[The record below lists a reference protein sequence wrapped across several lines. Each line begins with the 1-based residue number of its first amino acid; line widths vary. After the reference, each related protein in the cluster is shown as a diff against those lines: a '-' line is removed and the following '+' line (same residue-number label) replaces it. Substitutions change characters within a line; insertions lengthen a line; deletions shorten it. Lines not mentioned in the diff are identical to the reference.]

1 MIARLARLLR
11 ANGGTAA
18 MEFALVGPVL
28 LLILGGIFEYGR
40 VLMVEHGVRDAVNLV
55 ARQAVVQGLT
65 GSEAETLLDDRLAVI
80 RGIEDYSISSTDGT
94 ELLITVS
101 GSFNLVMGGL
111 LPDDMISFEVT
122 TSMQR

>member
-11 ANGGTAA
+11 ADGGTAA

-65 GSEAETLLDDRLAVI
+65 GPEAETLLDDRLTVI
-80 RGIEDYSISSTDGT
+80 RGIEDYSIAATDGS
-94 ELLITVS
+94 ELSITVS